1 MSDIYRDLQTDRFA
15 RNALAGLARPAAT
28 TVGSA
33 SVRVSRVIVPGD
45 VGLKH
50 DSPLLVF
57 LAASLLATSHL
68 EAQDGFGFTGVLGWE
83 TVSGGAS
90 QVLDQG
96 ITGEFDVYYHFGH
109 VRTGIG
115 VNVVSYDAITDNLPP
130 VAAELAQSVSRVTL
144 NLLLGYKFITDG
156 PLRPY
161 VEGRIGYVRLRPEWN
176 YWTTPGEPGE
186 NVEDREKGV
195 QYGLRGGLEIPFA
208 RAWSADISALWTGFS
223 ITEVEGNSA
232 GLENF
237 DSGSTIGV
245 LAGVSFYP

>member
-1 MSDIYRDLQTDRFA
+1 L
-15 RNALAGLARPAAT
+15 AAT
-28 TVGSA
+28 AVGSPNIRI
-33 SVRVSRVIVPGD
+33 SHVIVPGD

-50 DSPLLVF
+50 VSLLLVC

-68 EAQDGFGFTGVLGWE
+68 EAQDKFGFTGVLGWE

-96 ITGEFDVYYHFGH
+96 ITGEFDIYYHFGH
-109 VRTGIG
+109 LRAGIG
-115 VNVVSYDAITDNLPP
+115 VNVVSYDAITDKLPP
-130 VAAELAQSVSRVTL
+130 VAAELAQSISRVTL
-144 NLLLGYKFITDG
+144 NFLVGYKFITDG

-161 VEGRIGYVRLRPEWN
+161 LEGRVGYVRLRPEWN
-176 YWTTPGEPGE
+176 YWTNPGEPGE
-186 NVEDREKGV
+186 NVEDRETGV
-195 QYGLRGGLEIPFA
+195 QYGLRGGLEVPFA
-208 RAWSADISALWTGFS
+208 RKWSADISALWTGFS

-232 GLENF
+232 GLEDF